1 MPLNLI
7 QLTKYA
13 RIQATDAETAAGMKL
28 TMEEFLYE
36 LETDPE
42 ARKTYD
48 QARTNGQL
56 ELREKEFSRAVAGDT
71 TAMKR
76 LSDKILVP
84 SAVEATSIDYDAIHA
99 EADAAFEAVALR
111 TGTKIERSFN
121 NDSEA

>member
-7 QLTKYA
+7 QLMKYA

-28 TMEEFLYE
+28 SLEEFLAE
-36 LETDPE
+36 LDSDAD

-56 ELREKEFSRAVAGDT
+56 ELREKEFTRAVAGDT

-84 SAVEATSIDYDAIHA
+84 ISSDAVSIDYDAIHA
-99 EADAAFEAVALR
+99 EADAAFAAVASR
-111 TGTKIERSFN
+111 
-121 NDSEA
+121 